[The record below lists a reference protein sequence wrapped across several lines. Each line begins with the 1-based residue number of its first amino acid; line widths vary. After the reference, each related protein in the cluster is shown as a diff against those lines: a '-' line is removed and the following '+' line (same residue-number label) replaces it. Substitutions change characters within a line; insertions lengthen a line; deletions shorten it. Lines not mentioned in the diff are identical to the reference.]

1 MDKKNPTDGN
11 IMSKTIMLVTGQF
24 AGSLARTDVVLA
36 EAAAAA
42 ALKHPRK
49 TM

>member
-36 EAAAAA
+36 EAAAA
-42 ALKHPRK
+42 LKHPRQ